1 MAVTRLKRKGLR
13 NKANSA
19 KRTGAIKRLTS
30 TPVIKNV
37 DIEAIKEEFAKK
49 SGSKPASKGTAD
61 TTAKKQEEPTKNHP
75 TDKE

>member
-37 DIEAIKEEFAKK
+37 DVEAIKEEFAKK
-49 SGSKPASKGTAD
+49 GGSKPASKGAAE
-61 TTAKKQEEPTKNHP
+61 TTEK
-75 TDKE
+75 

>member
-37 DIEAIKEEFAKK
+37 DVEAIKEEFAKK
-49 SGSKPASKGTAD
+49 SGSKPA
-61 TTAKKQEEPTKNHP
+61 AKAKSEGAAE
-75 TDKE
+75 